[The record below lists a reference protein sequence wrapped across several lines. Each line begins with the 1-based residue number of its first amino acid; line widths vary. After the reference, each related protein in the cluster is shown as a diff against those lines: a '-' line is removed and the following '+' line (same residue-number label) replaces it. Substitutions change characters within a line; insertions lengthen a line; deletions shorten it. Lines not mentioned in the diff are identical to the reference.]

1 MKKHTI
7 AIVDDHLLFA
17 QSLGTL
23 INSFPDFEVA
33 YYASHG
39 EELIDKLASQGLPDI
54 ILLDINMPIMDGIKT
69 MAWLQQHQPATP
81 VLALSMEDNEEVVMQ
96 MLRHGAGGYLLKDIH
111 PKELLKALQSVVDTG
126 FYHSEIVSSA
136 MDAEKAHKDN
146 PDHITNRE
154 RQFLKLLCTEMTYKE
169 IADSM
174 NLSPKTIEGY
184 RETLFNKLNVKNR
197 IGLAIYAIKNDIY
210 EV

>member
-1 MKKHTI
+1 
-7 AIVDDHLLFA
+7 
-17 QSLGTL
+17 
-23 INSFPDFEVA
+23 
-33 YYASHG
+33 
-39 EELIDKLASQGLPDI
+39 
-54 ILLDINMPIMDGIKT
+54 
-69 MAWLQQHQPATP
+69 
-81 VLALSMEDNEEVVMQ
+81 
-96 MLRHGAGGYLLKDIH
+96 
-111 PKELLKALQSVVDTG
+111 
-126 FYHSEIVSSA
+126 
-136 MDAEKAHKDN
+136 MDAEKAHK
-146 PDHITNRE
+146 IILIILQIVK

>member
-1 MKKHTI
+1 
-7 AIVDDHLLFA
+7 
-17 QSLGTL
+17 
-23 INSFPDFEVA
+23 
-33 YYASHG
+33 
-39 EELIDKLASQGLPDI
+39 
-54 ILLDINMPIMDGIKT
+54 MP
-69 MAWLQQHQPATP
+69 
-81 VLALSMEDNEEVVMQ
+81 
-96 MLRHGAGGYLLKDIH
+96 
-111 PKELLKALQSVVDTG
+111 
-126 FYHSEIVSSA
+126 
-136 MDAEKAHKDN
+136 EKAHKDN
-146 PDHITNRE
+146 PDHITDRE

>member
-69 MAWLQQHQPATP
+69 C
-81 VLALSMEDNEEVVMQ
+81 
-96 MLRHGAGGYLLKDIH
+96 LLYT
-111 PKELLKALQSVVDTG
+111 S
-126 FYHSEIVSSA
+126 
-136 MDAEKAHKDN
+136 DA
-146 PDHITNRE
+146 
-154 RQFLKLLCTEMTYKE
+154 
-169 IADSM
+169 AD
-174 NLSPKTIEGY
+174 E
-184 RETLFNKLNVKNR
+184 
-197 IGLAIYAIKNDIY
+197 
-210 EV
+210 